1 MTFKCRNILIYFIV
15 SLIYSSLTG
24 GEAPEGVNSGRDS
37 MITSPSSSSVDLL
50 ENLQDLK
57 LHSIHKVENFGSDT
71 NANETAPQVFEP
83 VANTV
88 DLVANINYTKQDSVN
103 TLVNEDLDK
112 SGELEWDEDLTSTH
126 ITATIERNP
135 DHLDGD
141 GLTKAN
147 SATLLS
153 AVQ

>member
-1 MTFKCRNILIYFIV
+1 MFVV
-15 SLIYSSLTG
+15 SIIYSSLT
-24 GEAPEGVNSGRDS
+24 GEAPEGVNSGCDS

-71 NANETAPQVFEP
+71 NANCETAPQVFEP
-83 VANTV
+83 IANTV

-103 TLVNEDLDK
+103 TLVSEDLDK

-135 DHLDGD
+135 DQLDGD

-147 SATLLS
+147 SATLLP

>member
-1 MTFKCRNILIYFIV
+1 MA
-15 SLIYSSLTG
+15 G
-24 GEAPEGVNSGRDS
+24 GEAPECVNSGYDS

-57 LHSIHKVENFGSDT
+57 LHSIHKVENFGSDP
-71 NANETAPQVFEP
+71 NANCETEPQVFEP

-103 TLVNEDLDK
+103 TLVSEDLDK
-112 SGELEWDEDLTSTH
+112 SGELEWDEDVTSRH
-126 ITATIERNP
+126 ITATIERNS

-141 GLTKAN
+141 GLTKTN
-147 SATLLS
+147 SATLLP

>member
-1 MTFKCRNILIYFIV
+1 
-15 SLIYSSLTG
+15 
-24 GEAPEGVNSGRDS
+24 

-57 LHSIHKVENFGSDT
+57 LHSIHKVENIGSDP
-71 NANETAPQVFEP
+71 NANCETEPQVFEP

-103 TLVNEDLDK
+103 TLVSEDLDK
-112 SGELEWDEDLTSTH
+112 SGELEWDEDVASTH
-126 ITATIERNP
+126 ITATIERNS

-147 SATLLS
+147 SATLLP